1 MSALEN
7 TINRMVLSLER
18 QAQIH
23 NVSLK
28 GITLTNFNNF
38 LNELFNDGGEIRC
51 VKFVD
56 LSWNYA
62 SQFGKL
68 GNDKF
73 EDAVWRAIEG
83 AVMKLEKKYSFL
95 TLEKNEI

>member
-1 MSALEN
+1 MSNLEY

-18 QAQIH
+18 QAQNH

-28 GITLTNFNNF
+28 GITLKNFNNF
-38 LNELFNDGGEIRC
+38 LNDLFNDGGEIRC

-62 SQFGKL
+62 SDFGRF
-68 GNDKF
+68 GSDKF
-73 EDAVWRAIEG
+73 EDAIWRAVEG
-83 AVMKLEKKYSFL
+83 AVRKLENKYSFL